1 MPSSRRAPV
10 LRPTVLSLALAAALA
25 ASFAAQAQT
34 TVLRWG
40 DVVGGAHPQVQM
52 IDRVAAEVKARRA
65 DLGISQEE
73 LALRAEVNRTFVG
86 KIELA
91 MNQPTLTV
99 LLRLAEGL
107 QTPLPEL
114 IESVLKR
121 KAKENKSL
129 RKKA

>member
-1 MPSSRRAPV
+1 MRKE
-10 LRPTVLSLALAAALA
+10 TDLALLKAL
-25 ASFAAQAQT
+25 
-34 TVLRWG
+34 
-40 DVVGGAHPQVQM
+40 
-52 IDRVAAEVKARRA
+52 AAEVKARRT

-91 MNQPTLTV
+91 QNQPTITV

-121 KAKENKSL
+121 RTREIRL
-129 RKKA
+129 VRKNA

>member
-1 MPSSRRAPV
+1 MRKE
-10 LRPTVLSLALAAALA
+10 TDQALLKAL
-25 ASFAAQAQT
+25 
-34 TVLRWG
+34 
-40 DVVGGAHPQVQM
+40 
-52 IDRVAAEVKARRA
+52 AAEVKSRRA

-73 LALRAEVNRTFVG
+73 LAFRAEVNRTFVG

-91 MNQPTLTV
+91 MNQPTLSV

-107 QTPLPEL
+107 QMPLPEL

-121 KAKENKSL
+121 WTKETKSA